1 MYPHEAIRYFV
12 VQKLSEPS
20 GTVAAK
26 SSFGTPGNR
35 KVTTS
40 MEVLHVD
47 CDHCVARG
55 SACDDCVITVLLG
68 QPAGKLDLDSDER
81 MALSALAEQG
91 LVPPLRLVPDLHP
104 ARLVPEPTSRK
115 NYA

>member
-1 MYPHEAIRYFV
+1 MYPHVAVRYFV
-12 VQKLSEPS
+12 VQKLSDPS

-26 SSFGTPGNR
+26 VRSARQGNR

-47 CDHCVARG
+47 CDHCIARG
-55 SACDDCVITVLLG
+55 PACDDCVITVLMG
-68 QPAGKLDLDSDER
+68 QPAGKVDLDSDER
-81 MALSALAEQG
+81 AALSALAEQG
-91 LVPPLRLVPDLHP
+91 LVPPLRLVPHLHP
-104 ARLVPEPTSRK
+104 ARLASEPTARQ